1 MSDTG
6 RVDNVTTYGHATAIV
21 GFLLSVGIIWFMFA
35 VADGFS

>member
-6 RVDNVTTYGHATAIV
+6 RVDSVETYGHATAIV
-21 GFLLSVGIIWFMFA
+21 GVLLAVGIIWFMFA